1 MCDDLTAIEEE
12 QALDARG
19 IDRRSFAGLG
29 AASLA
34 AFAAAPL
41 SAKDKVPPP
50 PTERMVKITTTQGV
64 MDAFFVH
71 PKTGRYPAVIMWP
84 DIAGLREA
92 YKVMARRL
100 ANDGYAV
107 LVLNQYYR
115 SAPAP
120 HFDAITQWR
129 TPEGQ
134 AKLRP
139 MIPLVTA
146 DAVGRDARAA
156 VEWLDRQRAVNSGR
170 GVGAA
175 GYCMGGPFT
184 VRSAQAYPARVRA
197 AASFHGGSLVTD
209 KPDSPH
215 QLLKATSASFLFA
228 IARNDDARAPR
239 DKDMLRDAAK
249 AADRPAEVEV
259 YPADHGWCTVD
270 SPVFDKVQADRAWE
284 RMLALFRPL

>member
-12 QALDARG
+12 RALDARG

-29 AASLA
+29 AAGLA
-34 AFAAAPL
+34 VLAAPL
-41 SAKDKVPPP
+41 AAKAPAGL
-50 PTERMVKITTTQGV
+50 TERMVEVTTPDGKL
-64 MDAFFVH
+64 DAFFVH
-71 PKTGRYPAVIMWP
+71 PAKGKHPAVILWP

-100 ANDGYAV
+100 AADGHAV

-120 HFDAITQWR
+120 HFNAITEWR
-129 TPEGQ
+129 TLEGQ

-139 MIPLVTA
+139 MIPLLSA
-146 DAVGRDARAA
+146 AAIESDAKASVA
-156 VEWLDRQRAVNSGR
+156 WLDGQKAVDKKR
-170 GVGAA
+170 GIGSS

-184 VRSAQAYPARVRA
+184 VRTAHAAPGRVRA

-215 QLLKATSASFLFA
+215 QLLKATKAGYLFA
-228 IARNDDARAPR
+228 IARNDDARAPG
-239 DKDMLRDAAK
+239 DKDALREAAK
-249 AADRPAEVEV
+249 AAGRPAEVEV
-259 YPADHGWCTVD
+259 YPADHGWCTID

-284 RMLALFRPL
+284 RMLALFKTL

>member
-12 QALDARG
+12 QALGARG
-19 IDRRSFAGLG
+19 IDRRSFAALG

-34 AFAAAPL
+34 TLAAPL
-41 SAKDKVPPP
+41 GAKPAKAPPP
-50 PTERMVKITTTQGV
+50 PTEKMVRIQTTSG
-64 MDAFFVH
+64 MLDAFFVH
-71 PKTGRYPAVIMWP
+71 PKPGRWPAVILWP

-100 ANDGYAV
+100 AADGFAV

-139 MIPLVTA
+139 MIPLLTPEAIVL
-146 DAVGRDARAA
+146 DSRAA
-156 VEWLDRQRAVNSGR
+156 AQWLDRQRPVHSGR
-170 GVGAA
+170 GIGAA
-175 GYCMGGPFT
+175 GYCMGGPFA
-184 VRSAQAYPARVRA
+184 VRSAFAYPARVRA

-209 KPDSPH
+209 KTDSPH
-215 QLLKATSASFLFA
+215 QLLKATSASYLFA

-284 RMLALFRPL
+284 RMLALFRTL

>member
-12 QALDARG
+12 QALEARG
-19 IDRRSFAGLG
+19 IDRRSFAALG
-29 AASLA
+29 AAGLSVL
-34 AFAAAPL
+34 AAPL
-41 SAKDKVPPP
+41 AAKVPAGLA
-50 PTERMVKITTTQGV
+50 ERMVTVTTPDGKL
-64 MDAFFVH
+64 DAFFVH
-71 PKTGRYPAVIMWP
+71 PAKGKHPAVILWP

-92 YKVMARRL
+92 YKIMARRL
-100 ANDGYAV
+100 AADGHAV

-120 HFDAITQWR
+120 HFNAITEWR

-139 MIPLVTA
+139 MIPLLTA
-146 DAVGRDARAA
+146 EAIERDAKAAVG
-156 VEWLDRQRAVNSGR
+156 WLDGQKAVDRKR
-170 GVGAA
+170 GIGSS

-184 VRSAQAYPARVRA
+184 VRTAHAVPDRVRA

-215 QLLKATSASFLFA
+215 QLLKATKAGYLFA
-228 IARNDDARAPR
+228 IARNDDARTPG
-239 DKDMLRDAAK
+239 DKDALREAAK
-249 AADRPAEVEV
+249 AAGRPAEVEV

-270 SPVFDKVQADRAWE
+270 APVFDKAQADRAWE
-284 RMLALFRPL
+284 RMLALFKTL

>member
-1 MCDDLTAIEEE
+1 MCDDLTAIEEQ

-19 IDRRSFAGLG
+19 IDRRSFAALGVAGLG
-29 AASLA
+29 VL
-34 AFAAAPL
+34 AAPL
-41 SAKDKVPPP
+41 AAKAPARLA
-50 PTERMVKITTTQGV
+50 EQMVTVTTPDGKL
-64 MDAFFVH
+64 DAFFVH
-71 PKTGRYPAVIMWP
+71 PAKGRHPAVILWP

-100 ANDGYAV
+100 AADGHAV

-139 MIPLVTA
+139 MIPLLTPEA
-146 DAVGRDARAA
+146 IERDAKAA
-156 VEWLDRQRAVNSGR
+156 VAWLDGQKAVDKKR
-170 GVGAA
+170 GIGSS

-184 VRSAQAYPARVRA
+184 VRTAHAVPGRVRA

-215 QLLKATSASFLFA
+215 QLLKATKAGYLFA
-228 IARNDDARAPR
+228 IARNDDARAPG
-239 DKDMLRDAAK
+239 DKDALRDAAK
-249 AADRPAEVEV
+249 AAGRLAEVEV
-259 YPADHGWCTVD
+259 YPADHGWCTID

-284 RMLALFRPL
+284 RMLALFKTL

>member
-12 QALDARG
+12 QALESRG
-19 IDRRSFAGLG
+19 IDRRSFAAIGVAGLG
-29 AASLA
+29 AL
-34 AFAAAPL
+34 AAPL
-41 SAKDKVPPP
+41 AAKAPAGLA
-50 PTERMVKITTTQGV
+50 EQMVTLTTSDGKL
-64 MDAFFVH
+64 DAFFVH
-71 PKTGRYPAVIMWP
+71 PVKGRHPAVILWP

-100 ANDGYAV
+100 AADGHAV

-120 HFDAITQWR
+120 HFEAITQWR

-139 MIPLVTA
+139 MIPLLTA
-146 DAVGRDARAA
+146 EAIERDAKA
-156 VEWLDRQRAVNSGR
+156 VVAWLDMQKPVDKKR
-170 GVGAA
+170 GIGSS

-184 VRSAQAYPARVRA
+184 VRTAHAVPSRVRA

-215 QLLKATSASFLFA
+215 LLLKATKAGYLFA
-228 IARNDDARAPR
+228 IARNDDARSPG
-239 DKDMLRDAAK
+239 DKDALREAAK
-249 AADRPAEVEV
+249 AAGRPAEVEV
-259 YPADHGWCTVD
+259 YPADHGWCTID
-270 SPVFDKVQADRAWE
+270 APVFDKVQADRAWA
-284 RMLALFRPL
+284 RMLALFKTL

>member
-12 QALDARG
+12 RALDLRG
-19 IDRRSFAGLG
+19 IDRRGFAAIGMGGLG
-29 AASLA
+29 LLAVPLA
-34 AFAAAPL
+34 AKTATGLGERLVTFATPDGTL
-41 SAKDKVPPP
+41 
-50 PTERMVKITTTQGV
+50 
-64 MDAFFVH
+64 DAFFVH
-71 PKTGRYPAVIMWP
+71 PAKGRHPAVILWP

-100 ANDGYAV
+100 ASDGHAV

-120 HFDAITQWR
+120 HFNAITEWR

-139 MIPLVTA
+139 MIPLLTPEA
-146 DAVGRDARAA
+146 IQRDAKAA
-156 VEWLDRQRAVNSGR
+156 VSWLDRQKAVDTKR
-170 GVGAA
+170 GIGAS

-184 VRSAQAYPARVRA
+184 VRTAHAVPDRVRA

-215 QLLKATSASFLFA
+215 QLLKATKAGYLFA
-228 IARNDDARAPR
+228 IARNDDARTPG
-239 DKDMLRDAAK
+239 DKDVLREAA
-249 AADRPAEVEV
+249 AAAGRPAEVEV
-259 YPADHGWCTVD
+259 YPADHGWCTLD
-270 SPVFDKVQADRAWE
+270 APVFDKVQADRAWE
-284 RMLALFRPL
+284 RMLALFETL

>member
-12 QALDARG
+12 RALESRG
-19 IDRRSFAGLG
+19 IDRRSFAAIGAAGLG
-29 AASLA
+29 V
-34 AFAAAPL
+34 FAAAPL
-41 SAKDKVPPP
+41 AAKNSAVL
-50 PTERMVKITTTQGV
+50 TERMVTVTTPDGKL
-64 MDAFFVH
+64 DAFFVH
-71 PKTGRYPAVIMWP
+71 PAKGRHPAVILWP

-100 ANDGYAV
+100 AADGHAV

-120 HFDAITQWR
+120 HFNAIAEWR

-139 MIPLVTA
+139 MIPLLTA
-146 DAVGRDARAA
+146 DAIERDAKAA
-156 VEWLDRQRAVNSGR
+156 VAWLDGQKVVDKQRGIGSS
-170 GVGAA
+170 

-184 VRSAQAYPARVRA
+184 VRTAHAVPGRVRA

-215 QLLKATSASFLFA
+215 QLLKATKAGYLFA
-228 IARNDDARAPR
+228 IARNDDARAPG
-239 DKDMLRDAAK
+239 DKDALREAAQ
-249 AADRPAEVEV
+249 AAGRPAEVEV
-259 YPADHGWCTVD
+259 YPADHGWCTID
-270 SPVFDKVQADRAWE
+270 APVFDKVQADRAWE
-284 RMLALFRPL
+284 RMLALFRTL

>member
-12 QALDARG
+12 QALEARG
-19 IDRRSFAGLG
+19 IDRRSFAALG
-29 AASLA
+29 AAGLSVL
-34 AFAAAPL
+34 AAPL
-41 SAKDKVPPP
+41 AAKVPAGLA
-50 PTERMVKITTTQGV
+50 ERMVTVTTPDGKL
-64 MDAFFVH
+64 DAFFVH
-71 PKTGRYPAVIMWP
+71 PAKGKHPAVILWP

-92 YKVMARRL
+92 YKIMARRL
-100 ANDGYAV
+100 ATDGHAV

-120 HFDAITQWR
+120 HFNAITEWR

-139 MIPLVTA
+139 IIPLLTA
-146 DAVGRDARAA
+146 EAIERDAKAAVG
-156 VEWLDRQRAVNSGR
+156 WLDGQKAVDRKR
-170 GVGAA
+170 GIGSS

-184 VRSAQAYPARVRA
+184 VRTAHAVPDRVRA

-215 QLLKATSASFLFA
+215 QLLKATKAGYLFA
-228 IARNDDARAPR
+228 IARNDDARAPG
-239 DKDMLRDAAK
+239 DKDALREAAK
-249 AADRPAEVEV
+249 AAGRPAEVEV

-270 SPVFDKVQADRAWE
+270 APVFDKAQADRAWE
-284 RMLALFRPL
+284 RMLALFKTL

>member
-1 MCDDLTAIEEE
+1 MCDDLTAIEEQ

-19 IDRRSFAGLG
+19 IDRRNFAALG
-29 AASLA
+29 VASLGVL
-34 AFAAAPL
+34 AAPL
-41 SAKDKVPPP
+41 AAKAPAGLA
-50 PTERMVKITTTQGV
+50 EQMVTVTTPDGKL
-64 MDAFFVH
+64 DAFFVH
-71 PKTGRYPAVIMWP
+71 PVKGRHPAVILWP

-100 ANDGYAV
+100 AADGHAV

-139 MIPLVTA
+139 MIPLLTPEA
-146 DAVGRDARAA
+146 IERDAKAA
-156 VEWLDRQRAVNSGR
+156 VAWLDGQKAVDKKR
-170 GVGAA
+170 GIGSS

-184 VRSAQAYPARVRA
+184 VRTAHAVPGRVRA

-215 QLLKATSASFLFA
+215 QLLKATKAGYLFA
-228 IARNDDARAPR
+228 IARNDDARAPG
-239 DKDMLRDAAK
+239 DKDALRDAAK
-249 AADRPAEVEV
+249 AAGRPAEVEV
-259 YPADHGWCTVD
+259 YPADHGWCTLD

-284 RMLALFRPL
+284 RMLALFKTL

>member
-1 MCDDLTAIEEE
+1 MCDDLTAIEEQ
-12 QALDARG
+12 QALAARG
-19 IDRRSFAGLG
+19 IDRRSFAALGVAGLG
-29 AASLA
+29 VL
-34 AFAAAPL
+34 AAPL
-41 SAKDKVPPP
+41 AAKAPAGLA
-50 PTERMVKITTTQGV
+50 EQMVTVTTPDGKL
-64 MDAFFVH
+64 DAFFVH
-71 PKTGRYPAVIMWP
+71 PAKGRQPAVILWP

-100 ANDGYAV
+100 AADGHAV

-139 MIPLVTA
+139 MIPLLTPEA
-146 DAVGRDARAA
+146 IERDAKAA
-156 VEWLDRQRAVNSGR
+156 VAWLDGQKAVDRKR
-170 GVGAA
+170 GIGSS

-184 VRSAQAYPARVRA
+184 VRTAHAVPGRVRA

-215 QLLKATSASFLFA
+215 QLLKATKAGYLFA
-228 IARNDDARAPR
+228 IARNDDARAPA
-239 DKDMLRDAAK
+239 DKDALRDAAK
-249 AADRPAEVEV
+249 AAGRPAEVEV
-259 YPADHGWCTVD
+259 YPADHGWCTID
-270 SPVFDKVQADRAWE
+270 SPVFDKVQADRAWD
-284 RMLALFRPL
+284 RMLALFKAL

>member
-29 AASLA
+29 AVGLA
-34 AFAAAPL
+34 ALAAPL
-41 SAKDKVPPP
+41 AAKAPAGLA
-50 PTERMVKITTTQGV
+50 EQMVTVTTPDGKL
-64 MDAFFVH
+64 DAFFVH
-71 PKTGRYPAVIMWP
+71 PAKGKHPAVILWP

-100 ANDGYAV
+100 AADGHAV

-120 HFDAITQWR
+120 HFNAITEWR

-139 MIPLVTA
+139 MIPLLTPEA
-146 DAVGRDARAA
+146 IERDAKAA
-156 VEWLDRQRAVNSGR
+156 VAWLDGQKAVDRKR
-170 GVGAA
+170 GIGSS

-184 VRSAQAYPARVRA
+184 VRTAHAAPNRVRA

-215 QLLKATSASFLFA
+215 QLLKATKAGYLFA
-228 IARNDDARAPR
+228 IARNDDARAPG
-239 DKDMLRDAAK
+239 DKDTLREAAK
-249 AADRPAEVEV
+249 AAGRPAEVEV
-259 YPADHGWCTVD
+259 YPADHGWCTID

-284 RMLALFRPL
+284 RMLALFKTL

>member
-19 IDRRSFAGLG
+19 IDRRSFAAIGVAGLG
-29 AASLA
+29 TLAVPLA
-34 AFAAAPL
+34 AKAPAGL
-41 SAKDKVPPP
+41 V
-50 PTERMVKITTTQGV
+50 EQMVTVTTPDGKL
-64 MDAFFVH
+64 DAFFVH
-71 PKTGRYPAVIMWP
+71 PAKGRHPAVILWP

-100 ANDGYAV
+100 AADGHAV

-120 HFDAITQWR
+120 HFEAITQWR

-139 MIPLVTA
+139 MIPLLTA
-146 DAVGRDARAA
+146 EAIERDAKAA
-156 VEWLDRQRAVNSGR
+156 VTWLDGQKAVDKKR
-170 GVGAA
+170 GIGSS

-184 VRSAQAYPARVRA
+184 VRTAHAVPGRVRA

-215 QLLKATSASFLFA
+215 QLLKATKAGYLFA
-228 IARNDDARAPR
+228 IARNDDARAPG
-239 DKDMLRDAAK
+239 DKDALREAAK
-249 AADRPAEVEV
+249 AAGRPAEVEV
-259 YPADHGWCTVD
+259 YPADHGWCTID
-270 SPVFDKVQADRAWE
+270 APVFDKAQADRAWE
-284 RMLALFRPL
+284 RMLVLFRTL

>member
-1 MCDDLTAIEEE
+1 MCDDLTAIEEQ

-19 IDRRSFAGLG
+19 IDRRSFAALGVAGLG
-29 AASLA
+29 TL
-34 AFAAAPL
+34 AAPL
-41 SAKDKVPPP
+41 AAKAPAGLA
-50 PTERMVKITTTQGV
+50 EQMVTLTTPDGKL
-64 MDAFFVH
+64 DAFFVH
-71 PKTGRYPAVIMWP
+71 PAKGRHPAVILWP

-100 ANDGYAV
+100 AADGHAV

-139 MIPLVTA
+139 MIPLLTSEA
-146 DAVGRDARAA
+146 IERDAKAA
-156 VEWLDRQRAVNSGR
+156 VAWLDGQKAVDKKR
-170 GVGAA
+170 GIGSS

-184 VRSAQAYPARVRA
+184 VRTAHAVPGRVRA

-215 QLLKATSASFLFA
+215 QLLKATKAGYLFA
-228 IARNDDARAPR
+228 IARNDDARAPG
-239 DKDMLRDAAK
+239 DKDALREAAK
-249 AADRPAEVEV
+249 AAGRPAEVEV
-259 YPADHGWCTVD
+259 YPADHGWCTID

-284 RMLALFRPL
+284 RMLALFRTL